1 MDSPAKFD
9 SKVGEGG
16 LQLSGGQAQRIALT
30 RELIRNPKI
39 LILDE
44 ATSALDPISENYV
57 HSVVSSLDESI
68 TVFIV
73 SHKMSTLS
81 YCDQILVVNSGRI
94 KQNLSFSELM
104 SDEEIS
110 NYY

>member
-1 MDSPAKFD
+1 M
-9 SKVGEGG
+9 
-16 LQLSGGQAQRIALT
+16 
-30 RELIRNPKI
+30 
-39 LILDE
+39 DE

-57 HSVVSSLDESI
+57 HSTIASLDKSI

-81 YCDQILVVNSGRI
+81 YCDQILIVNSGKLKR
-94 KQNLSFSELM
+94 NLSYSELM
-104 SDEEIS
+104 SDDGML